1 MTTNM
6 FFACKKEWLDFNIRP
21 AIIKEFNVFCIA
33 LRMCYSYAEDQT
45 GDFRATMATI
55 LDCLDK
61 LALAEISAKAGWVDK
76 YNFNFT
82 VAMKSYRK
90 CATPYISQDVRYVLA
105 GLMWIKNL
113 VSG

>member
-61 LALAEISAKAGWVDK
+61 LALAEISAKA
-76 YNFNFT
+76 
-82 VAMKSYRK
+82 K